1 MGKRKNNYN
10 NGRAKEYR
18 IMNKERARGIKY
30 VIRSAG
36 SHSPIDIVSIDVNE
50 RVIRLIQCK
59 SKSMGEAAR
68 EALRQENNL
77 LNGTF
82 QARFEVI

>member
-1 MGKRKNNYN
+1 MGSRKNNYR
-10 NGRAKEYR
+10 NGRQKEYR
-18 IMNKERARGIKY
+18 IMKKERAKGIKY

-59 SKSMGEAAR
+59 SRSMSEDAR

-77 LNGTF
+77 LNGNF